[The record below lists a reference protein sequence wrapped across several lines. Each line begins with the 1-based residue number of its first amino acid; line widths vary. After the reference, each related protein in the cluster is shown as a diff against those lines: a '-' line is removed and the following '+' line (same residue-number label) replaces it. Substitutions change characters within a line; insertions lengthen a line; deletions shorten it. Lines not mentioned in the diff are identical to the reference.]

1 MSGRDEPISTR
12 EQLSALWSQ
21 DVEIDVQVRTLVR
34 ALDDDDAGAARKC
47 IESLESYIAGHLTR
61 EEEVYLPAALRVG
74 PQLRY
79 ALDTIRLAHG
89 GIRDDLRLLRESIVS
104 GHLAAARTQVAA
116 FLENFRSHERA
127 EERVVEQLEALQ
139 GS

>member
-1 MSGRDEPISTR
+1 MSRRDEPISSR

-21 DVEIDVQVRTLVR
+21 DVEIDVQVRALVR
-34 ALDDDDAGAARKC
+34 ALDGDDAGSARKC
-47 IESLESYIAGHLTR
+47 IESLESYIAEHLAR

-74 PQLRY
+74 PELRY

-89 GIRDDLRLLRESIVS
+89 GIRDDLRMLRESIAA
-104 GHLAAARTQVAA
+104 GHLAAARTQIAA

-127 EERVVEQLEALQ
+127 EERVVQQLEARQ
-139 GS
+139 GP